1 MFGEKPMYG
10 HKTVH
15 SDKKG
20 RVSLPVF
27 TGAET
32 NDELV
37 IIKDSNNVRVVRQ
50 DVFDEYIA
58 YLEGMLKKEI
68 DQERIKLI
76 QDRITNI
83 CEKILKSATCDKNHR
98 ILASCVLDPETDY
111 LVIGCRT
118 SLIIK
123 NVTKD
128 ITQEE
133 NLKEITKQYKPE
145 L

>member
-10 HKTVH
+10 QATMHT
-15 SDKKG
+15 DKK
-20 RVSLPVF
+20 RRISMPAF
-27 TGAET
+27 TGAEA
-32 NDELV
+32 NDELI
-37 IIKDSNNVRVVRQ
+37 IIKDSKNVRVVKQ

-58 YLEGMLKKEI
+58 YLEGILKMEI
-68 DQERIKLI
+68 DPERIKLI
-76 QDRITNI
+76 QDRITDI

-98 ILASCVLDPETDY
+98 ILASSVLAPETDY

-118 SLIIK
+118 SLLIK

-128 ITQEE
+128 ITQGE